1 MEKDEI
7 RAAIRAAKKE
17 ADKNQLAAWSEACCK
32 NLLADPD
39 IVNARVVMLF
49 HPLPDE
55 INILPVLSALHALG
69 KTVLL
74 PEVIG
79 PGEMWAR
86 VYDDEKNMSKSFF
99 DIYIPKG
106 AVFTDLDRIDVIVCP
121 GIAFDRELH
130 RLGRGKGF
138 YDGFLKATPRAV
150 KIGIGY
156 PFQLVESVPVEP
168 HDICMDKLMI

>member
-1 MEKDEI
+1 MEKEEI
-7 RAAIRAAKKE
+7 RAAIHAAKKN
-17 ADKNQLAAWSEACCK
+17 ADKSNLAAWSDVCCK
-32 NLLADPD
+32 KLLADTD
-39 IVNARVVMLF
+39 IRNARVVMLF

-55 INILPVLSALHALG
+55 INIVPVLSALHAAG

-86 VYDDEKNMSKSFF
+86 VYDDEKNLSKGCFNIF
-99 DIYIPKG
+99 IPKG
-106 AVFTDLDRIDVIVCP
+106 KVFTDLVRIDVIVCP
-121 GIAFDRELH
+121 GIAFDRKLH

-138 YDGFLKATPRAV
+138 YDGFLKSAPRAV

-156 PFQLVESVPVEP
+156 PFQLVDSVPVEL
-168 HDICMDKLMI
+168 HDICMDKLIL